1 MSKSLEHRISILEK
15 ALQREKH
22 KTKFLEKSL
31 KILTGRIPKEI
42 PIPKNE
48 VSKLVKENKSTKIIA
63 KKSNVS
69 ERTIYRRIN
78 KYGLKGLRPRG
89 RKPSIIKEIILRG
102 RWVSV
107 QSYMNKLNIKY
118 NFRNINY
125 PRARFINNKT
135 LVCSNNRSN
144 PIGLFTTVGI
154 YYIVKNSDEHFVY
167 RTSVRFSG
175 IPVPFEG
182 FLEWLKK
189 SVRIKEKI
197 RDIRISL
204 ITRIKIIFI
213 GIATVYIIV
222 IFDIIWDKFRPI
234 WSSADSNAKLMFLGS
249 LPLSAFAV
257 MQIYDRIIGKKAI
270 TRN

>member
-1 MSKSLEHRISILEK
+1 ME
-15 ALQREKH
+15 
-22 KTKFLEKSL
+22 T
-31 KILTGRIPKEI
+31 
-42 PIPKNE
+42 E
-48 VSKLVKENKSTKIIA
+48 VLWI
-63 KKSNVS
+63 
-69 ERTIYRRIN
+69 
-78 KYGLKGLRPRG
+78 
-89 RKPSIIKEIILRG
+89 
-102 RWVSV
+102 SV
-107 QSYMNKLNIKY
+107 QRYINKLNRKY
-118 NFRNINY
+118 DFVNVNY
-125 PRARFINNKT
+125 PHTAFINKKT
-135 LVCSNNRSN
+135 LVCSNEKNN
-144 PIGLFTTVGI
+144 PKGEFTTVGI

-234 WSSADSNAKLMFLGS
+234 WSSADSNSKLIFLGS
-249 LPLSAFAV
+249 LPLSAFAI

-270 TRN
+270 SRN